1 VSRPIRLISLVLA
14 AALALV
20 LAPVANAD
28 LADETA
34 LAERFAPVVR
44 LVEQLEE

>member
-1 VSRPIRLISLVLA
+1 MRSPALRPGLTVLVALA
-14 AALALV
+14 ALV
-20 LAPVANAD
+20 AAPAARAD

-44 LVEQLEE
+44 PTS